1 MRDLLQRHGARGDRL
16 AVALVSATLV
26 VGLLGGGVGAE
37 SASGGGIAETGPTAS
52 APGDSAPP
60 PDDGQSGNNSTVRQV
75 NPSDIEEN
83 EGLGSVEAWLAGKLG
98 KRFERSSKQLE
109 KGEYEAA
116 KKVVGE
122 EYQEEYE
129 QYADITDEMEGKSAN
144 VDALERARKQQ
155 QAFLTAVRKYERTYD
170 RYRTAREN
178 GSERRARRLAREL
191 RSVSNRV
198 QRRGDALLA
207 SYRAAANVTD
217 TNFSESRRI
226 VANRTANVTA
236 RQREVERESFV
247 RTELTVG
254 ANGDRT
260 ASFTDPLVVTGR
272 LRAANGTPVANRTA
286 TFRVGETNVTAR
298 TDATGE
304 FRVAYRPTYLSPD
317 ASAVRVRF
325 VPDNRSVY
333 RTSNASIPVDVRRV
347 EPTVRLTQTPDSV
360 ASNRTVT
367 VRGNVTVNGTP
378 VPGVPVRLTASDEY
392 LGNARTGENGG
403 FVVSGRFPTAVTANR
418 STVAVSLPLRNAALA
433 PANATTTVPV
443 ERVDT
448 AISLNA
454 SRNGTTLR
462 AAGRLT
468 TADGEPLAGRA
479 IHVEL
484 DGNEALVV
492 AETDGAGRYDA
503 RIEIPE
509 SARED
514 GNVTAAA
521 SFDGNRGL
529 LPARSA
535 ETLAVP
541 TPGGPGS
548 ALEAAVRT
556 VTTAPWWALLL
567 VGCGVALS
575 GYALAGR
582 FRPDRDESDGGSG
595 RPETDR
601 GSGSTAESV
610 GDHRTVLL
618 PLARQ
623 QLDRGDAD
631 SAVNTAYAAV
641 RRRFA
646 SEFEDDRPVT
656 HAELYARCRNAGL
669 PDDQLDALRRVTQA
683 YERARFSSR
692 GLSAE
697 TAEAALSAG
706 SSLVEQTEADAGA
719 TRTNADAGPTGRGA
733 D

>member
-1 MRDLLQRHGARGDRL
+1 MRGDRI
-16 AVALVSATLV
+16 AVALVAATLV
-26 VGLLGGGVGAE
+26 VGLLAGGVAVE
-37 SASGGGIAETGPTAS
+37 SGSGGEVGETGATAS
-52 APGDSAPP
+52 PPGDSAPP

-75 NPSDIEEN
+75 NPSNVEES

-98 KRFERSSKQLE
+98 RRFERSSKQLE
-109 KGEYEAA
+109 KGEYADA

-122 EYQEEYE
+122 QYQEEYE
-129 QYADITDEMEGKSAN
+129 RYSDITDEMEGGSAN
-144 VDALERARKQQ
+144 VSALERARKQQ

-170 RYRTAREN
+170 RYRAVREN

-191 RSVSNRV
+191 RGISNRV
-198 QRRGDALLA
+198 HRRGDSLLA
-207 SYRAAANVTD
+207 SYRTAANVTD
-217 TNFSESRRI
+217 TDFAESRRI

-236 RQREVERESFV
+236 RQQEVERESFV

-304 FRVAYRPTYLSPD
+304 FRLEYRPASLSPD

-333 RTSNASIPVDVRRV
+333 RTSNASVPAEIRQV

-378 VPGVPVRLTASDEY
+378 VPGVPVRLTASDEH
-392 LGNARTGENGG
+392 LGNAITGENGA

-418 STVAVSLPLRNAALA
+418 STVEVSLPLRNAALA

-448 AISLNA
+448 AVSLNA
-454 SRNGTTLR
+454 TRNGTTLR

-468 TADGEPLAGRA
+468 TEDGEPLAGRA

-492 AETDGAGRYDA
+492 AETDNAGRYDV
-503 RIEIPE
+503 RVEIPE

-529 LPARSA
+529 RPARSA

-541 TPGGPGS
+541 TPSGPDS
-548 ALEAAVRT
+548 TLEAAVRG
-556 VTTAPWWALLL
+556 VASAPWWALLL

-582 FRPDRDESDGGSG
+582 FRPGRDESDHGDGRAGTERENDSDADSG
-595 RPETDR
+595 AGAVSET
-601 GSGSTAESV
+601 
-610 GDHRTVLL
+610 RTELL
-618 PLARQ
+618 SLARQ
-623 QLDRGDAD
+623 QLDRDDPDA
-631 SAVNTAYAAV
+631 AVNTAYAAV
-641 RRRFA
+641 RRRLTT
-646 SEFEDDRPVT
+646 EFEDDRPVT
-656 HAELYARCRNAGL
+656 HAELYARCRDAGL

-692 GLSAE
+692 GLSTE
-697 TAEAALSAG
+697 TAAAALNAG
-706 SSLVEQTEADAGA
+706 SALVEETERATDWRQTERGM
-719 TRTNADAGPTGRGA
+719 DAGPTGRGT

>member
-1 MRDLLQRHGARGDRL
+1 MRDLLQRLGARGDRL
-16 AVALVSATLV
+16 AVALVTATLV
-26 VGLLGGGVGAE
+26 VGLLAGGVAVESVAGAD
-37 SASGGGIAETGPTAS
+37 GGETGATAS
-52 APGDSAPP
+52 PPGDSAPP
-60 PDDGQSGNNSTVRQV
+60 PDDDQSGNNSTVRQV
-75 NPSDIEEN
+75 NPSNIEE
-83 EGLGSVEAWLAGKLG
+83 GGSLGSVEAWLAGKLG

-109 KGEYEAA
+109 KGKYEAA
-116 KKVVGE
+116 EKVVGE

-129 QYADITDEMEGKSAN
+129 QYSDITDRMEGGSAN

-155 QAFLTAVRKYERTYD
+155 QAFLTAVRKYERTYE
-170 RYRTAREN
+170 RYQTVREN

-191 RSVSNRV
+191 RGISNRV
-198 QRRGDALLA
+198 QRRGDSLLA

-217 TNFSESRRI
+217 TDFSESRRI

-247 RTELTVG
+247 RTELTVS

-304 FRVAYRPTYLSPD
+304 FRLEYRPTSLSPD

-333 RTSNASIPVDVRRV
+333 RTSNASVPVDVRRV
-347 EPTVRLTQTPDSV
+347 EPTLRLTQTPDTV

-392 LGNARTGENGG
+392 LGNATTGENGT
-403 FVVSGRFPTAVTANR
+403 FVVSGQFPTAVTANR
-418 STVAVSLPLRNAALA
+418 STIAVSLPLRNAALA

-454 SRNGTTLR
+454 TRNGTTLR

-468 TADGEPLAGRA
+468 TEDGEPLAGRA

-484 DGNEALVV
+484 DQSEALVV
-492 AETDGAGRYDA
+492 VETDDTGHYDA

-514 GNVTAAA
+514 GNVTATA

-529 LPARSA
+529 RPAQSA
-535 ETLAVP
+535 ETLTVP
-541 TPGGPGS
+541 TPDGPGS
-548 ALEAAVRT
+548 TLEAAVRG

-567 VGCGVALS
+567 VGSGVALV

-582 FRPDRDESDGGSG
+582 FRPDRGDSDGGSV
-595 RPETDR
+595 RPETESENVSD
-601 GSGSTAESV
+601 ADSV
-610 GDHRTVLL
+610 GEARPVLL

-623 QLDRGDAD
+623 QLDRGDPD

-641 RRRFA
+641 RRRLA
-646 SEFEDDRPVT
+646 SDFDGDRTVT
-656 HAELYARCRNAGL
+656 HAELYARCRDAGL

-692 GLSAE
+692 GLSTE

-706 SSLVEQTEADAGA
+706 SSLVEERDADDGA
-719 TRTNADAGPTGRGA
+719 TGTNADDGPTGRGA